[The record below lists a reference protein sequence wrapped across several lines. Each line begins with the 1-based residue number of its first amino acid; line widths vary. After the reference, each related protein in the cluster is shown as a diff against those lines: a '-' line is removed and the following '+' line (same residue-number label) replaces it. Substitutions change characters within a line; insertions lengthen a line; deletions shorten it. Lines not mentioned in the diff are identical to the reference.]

1 MSLCPYQNIFGKVGE
16 GPHKYRLF
24 GFAIVDTVATLVL
37 AFIIARYTKQDPTLV
52 FIALVLLS
60 IIVHRAFCVESTL
73 TKLAL
78 GKQK

>member
-24 GFAIVDTVATLVL
+24 GFAIVDTVLTLIG
-37 AFIIARYTKQDPTLV
+37 AFFIARYTKQDPVLI
-52 FIALVLLS
+52 FLLLS
-60 IIVHRAFCVESTL
+60 ILVHRAFCVETTL

-78 GKQK
+78 GSQK

>member
-24 GFAIVDTVATLVL
+24 GFAIVDTVATLLL
-37 AFIIARYTKQDPTLV
+37 AFIIARYTKQDPLLI
-52 FIALVLLS
+52 FLLLILLS
-60 IIVHRAFCVESTL
+60 IPIHRAFCVESTL

-78 GKQK
+78 GSQK

>member
-1 MSLCPYQNIFGKVGE
+1 MSLCPYKNIFGKVGE

-37 AFIIARYTKQDPTLV
+37 AFIITRYTKQDPTLV
-52 FIALVLLS
+52 FVALVLLS

>member
-1 MSLCPYQNIFGKVGE
+1 MSICPYKNIFGKVGE
-16 GPHKYRLF
+16 GVHKYRFF
-24 GFAIVDTVATLVL
+24 GFAIFDTVMTVGL
-37 AFIIARYTKQDPTLV
+37 ALLISRYTEQDPILV

-78 GKQK
+78 GTQE

>member
-1 MSLCPYQNIFGKVGE
+1 MSLCPYKNIFGKVGE

-24 GFAIVDTVATLVL
+24 GFAIVDTVATLGL
-37 AFIIARYTKQDPTLV
+37 AFIITRYTKQDPTLV
-52 FIALVLLS
+52 FVALVLLS

>member
-1 MSLCPYQNIFGKVGE
+1 MSLCHYKNIFGKVGE

-37 AFIIARYTKQDPTLV
+37 AYIIARYTKQDIFPI
-52 FIALVLLS
+52 FIALVLFS
-60 IIVHRAFCVESTL
+60 ILVHRAFCVESTL

-78 GKQK
+78 GTQK